1 MVKYISGFIL
11 AFTLL
16 MNANAQSFFE
26 DAPEKPSFEAGLGVV
41 FKHQEDFSALRF
53 TAGAKDVLLK
63 NRLGF
68 YYVVEYRGGI
78 NFQED
83 QTDFYFRDVLG
94 VIVSVN
100 KSFALRAGV
109 GMFRKGLITANG
121 TEGRLRKQISI
132 TYQIPQY
139 PVSVDIG
146 YSQWVGPTA
155 TFRYVMPL

>member
-1 MVKYISGFIL
+1 MVKYISSFAF
-11 AFTLL
+11 AFTFL
-16 MNANAQSFFE
+16 MNANAQNFLEF
-26 DAPEKPSFEAGLGVV
+26 APLPSFEAGLGVV

-83 QTDFYFRDVLG
+83 QTDFYFRDILG

-155 TFRYVMPL
+155 TFRYVMPM

>member
-1 MVKYISGFIL
+1 MVKYISSFAF
-11 AFTLL
+11 AFTFL
-16 MNANAQSFFE
+16 MNANAQTFLE
-26 DAPEKPSFEAGLGVV
+26 YAPLPSFEAGLGVV

-100 KSFALRAGV
+100 QSFALRAGV
-109 GMFRKGLITANG
+109 GMFRKGLITTNG

-146 YSQWVGPTA
+146 YSQWVGPTT
-155 TFRYVMPL
+155 TFRYVIPM

>member
-1 MVKYISGFIL
+1 MVKYISSFAF
-11 AFTLL
+11 AFTFL
-16 MNANAQSFFE
+16 MNANAQNFLE
-26 DAPEKPSFEAGLGVV
+26 YAPLPSFEAGLGVV
-41 FKHQEDFSALRF
+41 FKHKEDFSALRF

-83 QTDFYFRDVLG
+83 QTDFYFRDILG

-146 YSQWVGPTA
+146 YSQWVGPTS
-155 TFRYVMPL
+155 TFRYVIPM

>member
-1 MVKYISGFIL
+1 MVKYISSFVL
-11 AFTLL
+11 AFTFL

>member
-1 MVKYISGFIL
+1 MVKYISSFAF
-11 AFTLL
+11 AFTFL
-16 MNANAQSFFE
+16 MNANAQNFLEYASL
-26 DAPEKPSFEAGLGVV
+26 PSFEAGLGVV

-146 YSQWVGPTA
+146 YSQWVGPTT
-155 TFRYVMPL
+155 TFRYVIPM

>member
-1 MVKYISGFIL
+1 MVKYISSFAF
-11 AFTLL
+11 AFTFL
-16 MNANAQSFFE
+16 MNANAQNFLE
-26 DAPEKPSFEAGLGVV
+26 YAPLPSFEAGLGVV
-41 FKHQEDFSALRF
+41 FKHKEDFSALRF

-100 KSFALRAGV
+100 QSFALRAGV
-109 GMFRKGLITANG
+109 GMFRKGLITTNG

-146 YSQWVGPTA
+146 YSQWVGPTT
-155 TFRYVMPL
+155 TFRYVMPM

>member
-1 MVKYISGFIL
+1 MVKYISSFAF
-11 AFTLL
+11 AFTFL
-16 MNANAQSFFE
+16 MNANAQNFLE
-26 DAPEKPSFEAGLGVV
+26 YAPLPSFEAGLGVV
-41 FKHQEDFSALRF
+41 FKHKEDFSALRF

-100 KSFALRAGV
+100 QSFALRAGV
-109 GMFRKGLITANG
+109 GMFRKGLITTNG

-146 YSQWVGPTA
+146 YSQWVGPTT
-155 TFRYVMPL
+155 TFRYVIPM